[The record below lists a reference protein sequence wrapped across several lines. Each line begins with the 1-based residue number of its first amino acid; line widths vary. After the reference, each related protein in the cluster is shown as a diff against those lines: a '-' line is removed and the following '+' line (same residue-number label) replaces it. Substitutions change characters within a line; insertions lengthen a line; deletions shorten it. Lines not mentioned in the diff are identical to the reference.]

1 MKYKY
6 ILAALMLVGCTT
18 NSLAQIVRPNLQ
30 YTPIPNSEILLSAIP
45 NSEFSLSADKKI
57 LNPNKKLVCVGK
69 GGKCVLHSDCCV
81 EYGFCLNNRCE

>member
-6 ILAALMLVGCTT
+6 ILAALTLGLHDELVGP
-18 NSLAQIVRPNLQ
+18 IVRPNLQ

-57 LNPNKKLVCVGK
+57 LNPNKKLVWFGK
-69 GGKCVLHSDCCV
+69 GGKCV
-81 EYGFCLNNRCE
+81 FIAIAA